1 MELTQQKLYTK
12 KDILNLFQISLGTL
26 DGMIKRK
33 EINYLKFGNGRGSS
47 VRFTEDDI
55 NNLCNKSRVVNE
67 Y

>member
-12 KDILNLFQISLGTL
+12 KDIINLFQISLGTL

-33 EINYLKFGNGRGSS
+33 EINYLKLGNGRGSS
-47 VRFTEDDI
+47 VRFTKDDI

>member
-12 KDILNLFQISLGTL
+12 KDITNLFQISLGKL
-26 DGMIKRK
+26 DGMIKRN
-33 EINYLKFGNGRGSS
+33 EINYLKFGNDRRSS
-47 VRFTEDDI
+47 IRFTEDDI